1 MDIPTIMHLK
11 NYMNKLYFNHWEM
24 FIATFSPCA
33 HIFISLVSQKLGLP
47 W

>member
-11 NYMNKLYFNHWEM
+11 NKLNKLYFNRWEM
-24 FIATFSPCA
+24 FIATFSPRT
-33 HIFISLVSQKLGLP
+33 HIFISLVSQNLGLP